1 MPLTYDLPG
10 KTILLHN
17 RHGVRI
23 ELNFDR
29 LGLIELWISPL
40 AGRSLEGRVRNFSNR
55 DDHTRLFDRIQL
67 PGLSEAEFVRCDYD
81 VFHTVVHFKKQTLH
95 VVSLFDRPG
104 LVVWCGRPQLVDF
117 KSDKSDAPVVRDAR
131 RFVVEHP
138 DRGFAFHFAAV
149 LEKGAS
155 FTHQLQLDTGRSTY
169 ARASLPAG
177 ARLVIA
183 GGLADERVAE
193 LAGAVLRRPLDKFL
207 AAEAKLIAAATA
219 PGAFTLRGQ
228 PKLQRLLDINRRV
241 LVSMQDTSG
250 AIRAAL
256 NRIYYLIW
264 VRDGAIIEVMHGHAG
279 SLAPLEKWTE
289 FLLANPTRVEGEK
302 PAGRTFLMLVNK
314 LTKWEED
321 GIFYAVWSAFNAWT
335 QSGDERWRSPE
346 TLAVLA
352 DAMDWL
358 ERRCLDKKRGLFG
371 RFFACETPLPG
382 SRDDGFDNAVG
393 NPTGRSSIKCEGV
406 LANQSFDIY
415 INLYA
420 YSAYGMLAALHADAD
435 PGRADDY
442 LGRARALGEKLAAF
456 IPASG
461 LPDYGDILCADGRTR
476 RAGPVG
482 LDITDYAWALSLTP
496 HFPQPWRLPA
506 IRRELVALARAKPDS
521 WFLAAYFSVLANLD
535 PEWCDEPEIMDAIG
549 FAAEQCYRPGAYL
562 AMPYTVVEMFNQP
575 DGHPWH
581 DVRPQAFSI
590 GPWLA
595 TVCGLGLR
603 RQPHG
608 LAVRAGRSLSKISA
622 YEYRHARIDAT
633 FAGSGEHVEVT
644 VNGRPLAHALQ
655 IPEDRLAPRTA
666 VAVRRVRRA
675 APGPVLV
682 GSTVRLDSL
691 AVEAHGPV
699 YSITGYG
706 LNTLEL
712 RGRAGFALQDAA
724 GGAVPFTEH
733 RDGDRVW
740 LMFEGRGRFTLHAR
754 S

>member
-23 ELNFDR
+23 ELNFDK
-29 LGLIELWISPL
+29 LGLLELWISPL
-40 AGRSLEGRVRNFSNR
+40 SGRSLDASVRNFSNR

-81 VFHTVVHFKKQTLH
+81 VFHTVVYFKKQTLH
-95 VVSLFDRPG
+95 VVPLFDQPG
-104 LVVWCGRPQLVDF
+104 LVVWCEQPQLVDI
-117 KSDKSDAPVVRDAR
+117 KSDKADAPVLRDAR
-131 RFVVEHP
+131 RFAIAHP
-138 DRGFAFHFAAV
+138 DRGHLFHFAAA
-149 LEKGAS
+149 LEKGAV
-155 FTHQLQLDTGRSTY
+155 FTHQTQLETGRSIY
-169 ARASLPAG
+169 ARATLPANH
-177 ARLVIA
+177 RLVIA
-183 GGLADERVAE
+183 GGLADESVTDI
-193 LAGAVLRRPLDKFL
+193 AVSALRRPLDRFL
-207 AAEAKLIAAATA
+207 ASEAKLIEAATS
-219 PGAFTLRGQ
+219 PGAFTLRNQ

-279 SLAPLEKWTE
+279 SLAPLERWTE
-289 FLLANPTRVEGEK
+289 FLLANPTVIEGEE
-302 PAGRTFLMLVNK
+302 PCGRTFLMLVNQI
-314 LTKWEED
+314 TKWEED

-335 QSGDERWRSPE
+335 QSGNDRWRSPE
-346 TLAVLA
+346 NLAVLA

-358 ERRCLDKKRGLFG
+358 ECRCFDRKRGLFG
-371 RFFACETPLPG
+371 RYYACETPLPG

-393 NPTGRSSIKCEGV
+393 MPADVSNTQCEGH
-406 LANQSFDIY
+406 LANRSFDIY

-420 YSAYGMLAALHADAD
+420 YSSYGMLAALQTDPSVADC
-435 PGRADDY
+435 Y
-442 LGRARALGEKLAAF
+442 LARARALGEKLAAF

-476 RAGPVG
+476 RAGPIG
-482 LDITDYAWALSLTP
+482 LDLTDYAWALSLTP

-506 IRRELVALARAKPDS
+506 IRRELLARALNNPEG
-521 WFLAAYFSVLANLD
+521 WFLAGYFSLLANLD
-535 PEWCDEPEIMDAIG
+535 PEWCDEAEIMRAIN
-549 FAAEQCYRPGAYL
+549 FAAEQCYRPGQYL

-581 DVRPQAFSI
+581 DVRPQAFSV

-608 LAVRAGRSLSKISA
+608 LAVRAGRSLEKISA

-633 FAGSGEHVEVT
+633 FAGSGAHLEVAL
-644 VNGRPLAHALQ
+644 NGRPLTHTLQ
-655 IPEDRLAPRTA
+655 LPEDLLTPRTRIA
-666 VAVRRVRRA
+666 VNRVRRA
-675 APGPVLV
+675 VPGPVLV
-682 GSTVRLDSL
+682 SSTVRLESL
-691 AVEAHGPV
+691 AVEAEGPV

-706 LNTLEL
+706 MNTLEL
-712 RGRAGFALQDAA
+712 RGHAKFALVNESGAA
-724 GGAVPFTEH
+724 QPFTEH
-733 RDGDRVW
+733 REGDRVW
-740 LMFEGRGRFTLHAR
+740 LMFSGRGRFTLHAR